1 MSSGDENGDGNL
13 LSSSKVSS
21 ADNALPSSP
30 NSNLP
35 IRLKPYANRN
45 NREHDPNVVF
55 EKMDTMAG
63 WQWILNHP
71 SALHQMIMNTSN
83 RKGIVH
89 CSNSRE
95 ENEMELLYRTYIS
108 WMQNAA
114 QHREISEADKCH
126 KMYFEVSHWP
136 DFSHWYDIE
145 YKARFQ
151 TYKSWARVN
160 QRYRYDALYV
170 HKGRDEIREH
180 HGKGCTIL
188 HKKGGKPWK
197 SFSHE
202 AVMTNEDLERN
213 IHFNKK
219 LRNEISGSAAA
230 SSSRFTPAS
239 RITPASSSSSGG
251 VAPALATS
259 YASVA
264 SSAAST
270 TTLVSMQNLPMT
282 VLKNMKVESVKRLQS
297 ECANR
302 QMQGLPCTLAEVLDN
317 EKIEIASSLFISS
330 LYNEKSFWPVQPPS
344 ATEPGYTEGVR
355 IMMTWS
361 VKLFCENMLHII
373 DSSAAQAPE
382 GSTVFQQ
389 LSLAMSEIRLIFSRD
404 KQGRVLFR
412 HQAVIDMTTKFTEL
426 NFRLKIDAENTV
438 TQGELH
444 QVFKTWMRAADKPT
458 KAMKG
463 QPFLGLNVMRD
474 VQREYEQDQNLVYS
488 YLSFKHFTTDVAMKF
503 NARITLLVQAELLL
517 GRDDSLGGAYIGGD
531 YAKGDSDRDSDKK
544 KARSNAP
551 RDKGGKPP
559 KKARQ
564 DDNANTIVR
573 ETVGI
578 AARTGTR
585 TVTAPNASSI
595 IQTSI

>member
-1 MSSGDENGDGNL
+1 
-13 LSSSKVSS
+13 
-21 ADNALPSSP
+21 
-30 NSNLP
+30 
-35 IRLKPYANRN
+35 
-45 NREHDPNVVF
+45 
-55 EKMDTMAG
+55 
-63 WQWILNHP
+63 
-71 SALHQMIMNTSN
+71 
-83 RKGIVH
+83 
-89 CSNSRE
+89 
-95 ENEMELLYRTYIS
+95 MELLYRTYIS

-188 HKKGGKPWK
+188 NKKGGKPWK

-202 AVMTNEDLERN
+202 AVMTDEDLQHN

-219 LRNEISGSAAA
+219 LRNEISGSTSA

-302 QMQGLPCTLAEVLDN
+302 QMRGLPCTLREVLDN

-330 LYNEKSFWPVQPPS
+330 LYNGQSFWPVQPPS

-373 DSSAAQAPE
+373 DSGAAQAPE
-382 GSTVFQQ
+382 
-389 LSLAMSEIRLIFSRD
+389 
-404 KQGRVLFR
+404 
-412 HQAVIDMTTKFTEL
+412 
-426 NFRLKIDAENTV
+426 
-438 TQGELH
+438 
-444 QVFKTWMRAADKPT
+444 
-458 KAMKG
+458 
-463 QPFLGLNVMRD
+463 
-474 VQREYEQDQNLVYS
+474 
-488 YLSFKHFTTDVAMKF
+488 
-503 NARITLLVQAELLL
+503 
-517 GRDDSLGGAYIGGD
+517 
-531 YAKGDSDRDSDKK
+531 
-544 KARSNAP
+544 
-551 RDKGGKPP
+551 
-559 KKARQ
+559 
-564 DDNANTIVR
+564 
-573 ETVGI
+573 
-578 AARTGTR
+578 
-585 TVTAPNASSI
+585 
-595 IQTSI
+595 